1 MFVPNFT
8 LSGYGD
14 RMIDLFLLSILSSIY
29 KEPVDI
35 VWEEFNYNAH
45 KQTTP
50 EWRSKDTN
58 LKTFLS
64 FFKLP
69 VSLRLYPYHPRRP
82 YANEIVIT
90 RYFGGTISPY
100 AFLNKIQMPNV
111 QIEDLKKEFS
121 LQVPLYT
128 PPTPYAVLHLR
139 RSDKVRQTNTDEGMI
154 HQSELDFLDQETKV
168 AIRTCGFRTFY
179 IASDE
184 INCKKEYTDFLIS
197 QGYEVLE
204 PPNIHNLLPSYFDT
218 WMMFSSSL
226 IVVSMRYS
234 NFSLFPALFRNI
246 PLYTV
251 LPPDRYY
258 DIGFQHHVN
267 ITYYKDIH

>member
-1 MFVPNFT
+1 
-8 LSGYGD
+8 
-14 RMIDLFLLSILSSIY
+14 MIDLFLLSILSSIY

-35 VWEEFNYNAH
+35 IWEEFDYNAH
-45 KQTTP
+45 SKQAP

-58 LKTFLS
+58 LEAFLS

-69 VSLRLYPYHPRRP
+69 ASLRLHRSYRPRGHT
-82 YANEIVIT
+82 ILIKQ
-90 RYFGGTISPY
+90 YFGGTVSPH
-100 AFLNKIQMPNV
+100 ALLNKIQMPNV
-111 QIEDLKKEFS
+111 QVEDLKKEFS

-128 PPTPYAVLHLR
+128 PPNPYAVLHLR
-139 RSDKVRQTNTDEGMI
+139 RSDKVRQIDIDEGMI
-154 HQSELDFLDQETKV
+154 HQSELDFLDQETKL
-168 AIRTCGFRTFY
+168 AIRSCGFRTFY
-179 IASDE
+179 IASDD
-184 INCKKEYTDFLIS
+184 IKCKNEYTDFLTS
-197 QGYEVLE
+197 RGYEVLD

-246 PLYTV
+246 PLCTV

-258 DIGFQHHVN
+258 EIGFQHHAN
-267 ITYYKDIH
+267 ITYYKDITQ